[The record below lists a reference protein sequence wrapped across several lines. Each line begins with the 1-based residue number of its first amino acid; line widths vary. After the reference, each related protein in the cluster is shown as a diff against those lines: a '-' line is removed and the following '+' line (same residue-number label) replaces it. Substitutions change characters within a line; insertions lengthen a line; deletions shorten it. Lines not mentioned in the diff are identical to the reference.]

1 MSKYFIFDATVNGIA
16 FLILA
21 LYFSLLVSQNIID
34 FYTLILYSATLLNQI
49 ISSNGV

>member
-1 MSKYFIFDATVNGIA
+1 MSKYFIFDANVNGIA

-34 FYTLILYSATLLNQI
+34 FYTLILCPVTLLNSI
-49 ISSNGV
+49 MSSNGV